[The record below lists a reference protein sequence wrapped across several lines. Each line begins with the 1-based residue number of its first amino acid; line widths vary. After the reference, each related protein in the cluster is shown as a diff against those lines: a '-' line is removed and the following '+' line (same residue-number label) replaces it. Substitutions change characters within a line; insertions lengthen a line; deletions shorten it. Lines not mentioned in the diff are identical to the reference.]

1 MARQRAKKDANQ
13 DEIVAALRAIGAQVQ
28 SLAAVGDGVPDLLV
42 AYHGWHVL
50 EVKDG
55 SKPPS
60 HRKLTP
66 DEAAWHERFGRHAPV
81 WTVTDA
87 QSALTAVQS
96 AVENRPID
104 SNALAC

>member
-81 WTVTDA
+81 WTVTDV
-87 QSALTAVQS
+87 QSALTAVQ
-96 AVENRPID
+96 AVENGPID